1 MAKEKAKLEPDT
13 PGTVTYQELHT
24 GEIKTVTIEEFLSE
38 FEEVELPK
46 C

>member
-24 GEIKTVTIEEFLSE
+24 GEMKTVSIEEFLEE
-38 FEEVELPK
+38 FEEVEIAE